1 LKPENKSTKGLK
13 TMFVL
18 QESIKVDPLS
28 LNVTREVDVPIEKQP
43 GIEVTGANMTYGGR
57 GLEEK

>member
-1 LKPENKSTKGLK
+1 
-13 TMFVL
+13 MFVL